1 MKHLLNTLFVTSQ
14 DAYLALEGE
23 TVVVYRE
30 KQAAGRFPLHALSG
44 ILSFSSYMYGIRMA
58 YRPGAAHM
66 KRVTRSSASLSCALY
81 ISTSFDAVTI
91 SFLYDSSSPIRRS
104 TTWPTNCRSP

>member
-30 KQAAGRFPLHALSG
+30 KQAAGAMPAEPRRGLKY
-44 ILSFSSYMYGIRMA
+44 SS
-58 YRPGAAHM
+58 
-66 KRVTRSSASLSCALY
+66 
-81 ISTSFDAVTI
+81 
-91 SFLYDSSSPIRRS
+91 
-104 TTWPTNCRSP
+104 